1 MRIDSSNAVAGVPL
15 ITIRNSLRGKT
26 RTSWTIGY
34 LAAQLKI
41 RRAHASK
48 LLQKLIARGHVA
60 QDKERRAIARHW
72 FVGENPERIRF
83 YIVTEKG
90 AALAV
95 ARVSRPLLRSTAQA
109 RLDDLIA
116 RASQVNNKHR
126 FLYRAAKIVVFGS
139 FLDESKER
147 INDVDVALFL
157 EPKEA
162 DKERFAELC
171 LQKSHGRRIG
181 TSLDALCYPRR
192 EVEVF
197 LKSRSTALS
206 IHNGKEHNDL
216 INAVSHRVFFEDSK
230 PARKRARRDS
240 PWF

>member
-1 MRIDSSNAVAGVPL
+1 MRIDSSSAVAGVAL
-15 ITIRNSLRGKT
+15 ITIRSFFRGKT
-26 RTSWTIGY
+26 HTSWTIGY

-48 LLQKLIARGHVA
+48 VLQQLIARGYID
-60 QDKERRAIARHW
+60 QDRKRRAIARHW

-95 ARVSRPLLRSTAQA
+95 ARASRPLLRSTAQA

-116 RASQVNNKHR
+116 RASQVNNEHR
-126 FLYRAAKIVVFGS
+126 FLYRVAKIVVFGS

-147 INDVDVALFL
+147 INDMNVALFL
-157 EPKEA
+157 EPKVA

-171 LQKSHGRRIG
+171 LQKSYGRRMG
-181 TSLDALCYPRR
+181 TFLDALCYTRR
-192 EVEVF
+192 EVEMF
-197 LKSRSTALS
+197 RKSRSTALS
-206 IHNGKEHNDL
+206 IHSGQEHKDL
-216 INAVSHRVFFEDSK
+216 LNAVPHRVVFEDSK
-230 PARKRARRDS
+230 LVKRTRKDS